1 MYTDVKFYLITNA
14 TKTCI
19 CNMYLMQ
26 IRVAGLTP
34 SQKYYQSVGMFSL
47 DWPNTLDKAEINMK
61 ITRMRNCVEKYMY
74 RYYQQKI
81 HEWTK
86 T

>member
-1 MYTDVKFYLITNA
+1 
-14 TKTCI
+14 
-19 CNMYLMQ
+19 MQ
-26 IRVAGLTP
+26 IPVAGLTP

-74 RYYQQKI
+74 YRQKN
-81 HEWTK
+81 
-86 T
+86 